1 MNHSLAGFV
10 TSQLE
15 FYLAPIARKLAQNVH
30 LSALRD
36 GFQLS
41 MPFIFV
47 GCMFVPIIFPP
58 FSVPH
63 SEFATWWAHIARA
76 LRPTL
81 LPTYQLTLGV
91 VGLIVAFGI
100 ATSLAKQYKLPE
112 RISGL
117 TGCMAFLMLAGM
129 ADPTPQNIRY
139 LGGAGIFT
147 AIIASIYSVE
157 VIRLFIKN
165 KWYISMPEEVP
176 LLTVQSFRLI
186 APIMIIMLTLSSF
199 NLFLTRHFG
208 LHFPQ
213 LIEEV
218 FHPLLMASD
227 TLTAVLI
234 SILICQLLWF
244 VGIHGALV
252 VTGIMNPFWMSN
264 LLANQHAME
273 AGAVTLPHI
282 YLPAFWDFFVLIG
295 GVGSTLPL
303 IYLAI
308 KSRSIHL
315 RSVGKVGLVPSIF
328 NINEPI
334 LFGFPIIMNPIFMI
348 PFVLVPMINAT
359 IAWYLTSAGILAKVV
374 TMIPWSVPAPIGAAW
389 ASNGSFANAMMV
401 VLAMV
406 IAYFLYLPFFKAHE
420 KILIAQQEERRG
432 AFPRNLATHPSK

>member
-1 MNHSLAGFV
+1 MNHSLARIV

-15 FYLAPIARKLAQNVH
+15 QYLSPIARKLAQNVH

-47 GCMFVPIIFPP
+47 GCMFVPLIFPP
-58 FSVPH
+58 FSAPH
-63 SEFATWWAHIARA
+63 SEFSIWWEKLALS
-76 LRPTL
+76 LRPAL

-91 VGLIVAFGI
+91 VGLIVAFGV
-100 ATSLAKQYKLPE
+100 AASLAKQYKLPE
-112 RISGL
+112 RMSGL

-129 ADPTPQNIRY
+129 VEPSVQNMRY

-147 AIIASIYSVE
+147 ALIASIYSVE
-157 VIRLFIKN
+157 IIRLFVRK
-165 KWYISMPEEVP
+165 KWYISMPQDVP
-176 LLTVQSFRLI
+176 VLTVQSFQLI
-186 APIMIIMLTLSSF
+186 LPIMAVMITLSSF
-199 NLFLTRHFG
+199 NLFIANHFG

-213 LIEEV
+213 LVEEV
-218 FHPLLMASD
+218 FHPLIMASD
-227 TLTAVLI
+227 SLTAVLI
-234 SILICQLLWF
+234 SILVCQLLWF

-264 LLANQHAME
+264 LLANQDAME
-273 AGAVTLPHI
+273 AGTKVLPHI

-308 KSRSIHL
+308 KSKSAHL
-315 RSVGKVGLVPSIF
+315 RSVGKVGLIPSMF

-334 LFGFPIIMNPIFMI
+334 LFGFPIIMNPIFII

-359 IAWYLTSAGILAKVV
+359 IAWYLTSAGILTKVV

-389 ASNGSFANAMMV
+389 ASNGSIANALMV
-401 VLAMV
+401 LFAMV
-406 IAYFLYLPFFKAHE
+406 NAYFIYLPFFRAHE
-420 KILIAQQEERRG
+420 KLLVAQQLERG
-432 AFPRNLATHPSK
+432 QKGQAAIS